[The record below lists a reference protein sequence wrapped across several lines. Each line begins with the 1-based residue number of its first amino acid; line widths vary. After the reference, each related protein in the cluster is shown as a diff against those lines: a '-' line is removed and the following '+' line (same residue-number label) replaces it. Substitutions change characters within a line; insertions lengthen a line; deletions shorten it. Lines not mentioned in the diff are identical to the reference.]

1 MLRKRIVFTLIYDD
15 GFFCQSRNFRLQR
28 VGDIKW
34 LENNYK
40 FQKIAFSID
49 ELIVINAT
57 RGEKNLSKFTKILD
71 RLVDNVY
78 IPISAG
84 GGVSSLE
91 DAKLLFN
98 HGADKL
104 IINTALFKNT
114 NLISNIVKYY
124 GKQSIIASIDYK
136 DNEVFISD
144 GRKKAGPYL
153 EQYVKQI
160 ELLGVGEIYLNSI
173 EKDGTG
179 FGYDLNTIELIAD
192 KINTPLI
199 VAGGAGNQQHLLEG
213 IKTKGVSAI
222 ATANLFNFIGESL
235 PKARQHLIQNGA
247 NLVEW

>member
-1 MLRKRIVFTLIYDD
+1 MLRQRIVFTLIYDD

-84 GGVSSLE
+84 GGISSLE

-153 EQYVKQI
+153 EQYVKHI

>member
-49 ELIVINAT
+49 ELIIVNAT
-57 RGEKNLSKFTKILD
+57 RGKKNLSKFTKILD

-199 VAGGAGNQQHLLEG
+199 VAGGAGNQQHLLKG

>member
-1 MLRKRIVFTLIYDD
+1 MLRQRIVFTLIYDD

-49 ELIVINAT
+49 ELIVVNAT

-84 GGVSSLE
+84 GGISSLE
-91 DAKLLFN
+91 DAKLFFN

-144 GRKKAGPYL
+144 GKEKVGPHL
-153 EQYVKQI
+153 EQYIKHV

-179 FGYDLNTIELIAD
+179 FGYDLNAIEAIAD
-192 KINTPLI
+192 KINIPLI
-199 VAGGAGNQQHLLEG
+199 VAGGAGNQHHLLEG
-213 IKTKGVSAI
+213 IKTKGVSAV

-235 PKARQHLIQNGA
+235 PKARQYLIQNGA

>member
-1 MLRKRIVFTLIYDD
+1 MLRQRIIFTLIYDD

-49 ELIVINAT
+49 ELIIVNAT
-57 RGEKNLSKFTKILD
+57 RGKKNLSKFTKILD

-84 GGVSSLE
+84 GGISSLE

-104 IINTALFKNT
+104 IINTALFRNT

-124 GKQSIIASIDYK
+124 GKQSIIASIDYR

-144 GRKKAGPYL
+144 GKEKVGSYL
-153 EQYVKQI
+153 EQYIKHA

-173 EKDGTG
+173 KKDGTG
-179 FGYDLNTIELIAD
+179 FGFDLNTIEVIAG
-192 KINTPLI
+192 KINIPLI
-199 VAGGAGNQQHLLEG
+199 VAGGAGNQHHLLEAVK
-213 IKTKGVSAI
+213 IKGVSAV

>member
-1 MLRKRIVFTLIYDD
+1 M
-15 GFFCQSRNFRLQR
+15 
-28 VGDIKW
+28 
-34 LENNYK
+34 
-40 FQKIAFSID
+40 
-49 ELIVINAT
+49 
-57 RGEKNLSKFTKILD
+57 
-71 RLVDNVY
+71 
-78 IPISAG
+78 
-84 GGVSSLE
+84 
-91 DAKLLFN
+91 
-98 HGADKL
+98 
-104 IINTALFKNT
+104 
-114 NLISNIVKYY
+114 KYY

-199 VAGGAGNQQHLLEG
+199 VAGGAGNQQHLLKG

>member
-199 VAGGAGNQQHLLEG
+199 VAGGAGNQQHLLKG